1 KSAAEMVVGK
11 ATTSTS
17 SRALSSCLPPAP
29 MTLGTSTRFL
39 LVATRAPDRRMQ
51 SHSGYA
57 YYKPSPRTSSKTSH
71 RRDHRI
77 RNLLQCKC
85 PLMAPSRHVETSCV
99 MAAFGGQRGQAPWCG
114 FDRLALDKKRS
125 SAGA

>member
-1 KSAAEMVVGK
+1 MVVGK
-11 ATTSTS
+11 ATTSMS

-57 YYKPSPRTSSKTSH
+57 YYKPSPPDKFEDLAPTRSSNTKSAAMQMSAYGTKPTC
-71 RRDHRI
+71 RD
-77 RNLLQCKC
+77 K
-85 PLMAPSRHVETSCV
+85 SR

-114 FDRLALDKKRS
+114 FDRLALDQKRS